1 MNRRDI
7 EALRRRVRER
17 EEVKE
22 EPALIVWAAGLLF
35 AALIV
40 ISNFI

>member
-17 EEVKE
+17 EEGKE
-22 EPALIVWAAGLLF
+22 EPALIVWAAGMMF
-35 AALIV
+35 AALFV
-40 ISNFI
+40 IANFI